1 MIRQTIPT
9 GIRQLGD
16 DQVEV
21 ILSTGAVAR
30 DGHILVPQGC
40 DLAGYRK
47 NPIILYQHMPQA
59 PVGTASAI
67 TVWPDR
73 ITAKITFAPL
83 GVSATADEVR
93 GLVKS
98 GVVRSLSVGF
108 DPKDG
113 EPLDPKRPRD
123 GQRFTEWE
131 LLECSFVSL
140 PADTG
145 AVVTARAYRGQTMM
159 SKHLARLEE
168 LVDTAA
174 RHHHDLGR
182 AMDRGDDLGADRAHL
197 KLGRCIRDC
206 QRCFRNINEQA
217 ALDDLEAN
225 QKLQTSAGIG
235 KGTSDGRSYA
245 ARQAEVI
252 RLFPS
257 ASQRTAEAA
266 ALMPRAPAWDGG
278 SAVHW
283 CHDMR
288 EYLVSD
294 ALHRSG
300 LVTIGPRYS
309 RASRQADLARL
320 RRGQ

>member
-9 GIRQLGD
+9 SIRQLGD
-16 DQVEV
+16 DEVEC

-47 NPIILYQHMPQA
+47 TPIILYQHMPQA

-123 GQRFTEWE
+123 GQRFTSWE

-145 AVVTARAYRGQTMM
+145 AVVTARGYKGSGRTMM
-159 SKHLARLEE
+159 SKHLARLE
-168 LVDTAA
+168 VDSAA
-174 RHHHDLGR
+174 KHHDDCGR
-182 AMDRGDDLGADRAHL
+182 AMDRGDELGADRAHV
-197 KLGRCIRDC
+197 KLGRCLRDC
-206 QRCFRNINEQA
+206 QRCFRDIHEQA
-217 ALDDLEAN
+217 ALDDLKAN
-225 QKLQTSAGIG
+225 QFAQNSDGMG

-245 ARQAEVI
+245 ARQADVI

-257 ASQRTAEAA
+257 ASQRAAEAA
-266 ALMPRAPAWDGG
+266 ALLPRPPVWDGG
-278 SAVHW
+278 SVVHW
-283 CHDMR
+283 AGAMR
-288 EYLVSD
+288 QYLQSD
-294 ALHRSG
+294 ALHRATRINPG
-300 LVTIGPRYS
+300 HRYS
-309 RASRQADLARL
+309 RVARQAEAARLARCP
-320 RRGQ
+320 

>member
-1 MIRQTIPT
+1 MIRQTVAT
-9 GIRQLGD
+9 SIRQLGD
-16 DQVEV
+16 DEVEC
-21 ILSTGAVAR
+21 ILSTGSVAR

-47 NPIILYQHMPQA
+47 NPIILFQHMAQA

-113 EPLDPKRPRD
+113 VPLDPKRPRD
-123 GQRFTEWE
+123 GQRFTSWE

-145 AVVTARAYRGQTMM
+145 AVVTARSYRSGRAMM
-159 SKHLARLEE
+159 LKHLARLEE

-174 RHHHDLGR
+174 RHHDDLGR
-182 AMDRGDDLGADRAHL
+182 AMDRGDELGADRAHV

-206 QRCFRNINEQA
+206 QRCLRNIHAQA
-217 ALDDLEAN
+217 ALDDLQAN
-225 QKLQTSAGIG
+225 QAAQNSGG
-235 KGTSDGRSYA
+235 HVSKGTSDGRGYA
-245 ARQAEVI
+245 ARQAAVI

-257 ASQRTAEAA
+257 AAQRAAESA
-266 ALMPRAPAWDGG
+266 ALAPP
-278 SAVHW
+278 
-283 CHDMR
+283 
-288 EYLVSD
+288 
-294 ALHRSG
+294 
-300 LVTIGPRYS
+300 VTYAG
-309 RASRQADLARL
+309 RQFDLGRL
-320 RRGQ
+320 RRGA